1 MENKFIKDTREAI
14 ERLIDDWKID
24 HKPILSN
31 YYGLEEGYEYGY
43 IKNNNYIII
52 RKAEGSFYRMY
63 LLTTDV
69 EVARTVLSELSGED
83 YVINIP
89 SRKPID
95 DWNDLLIKSGFEY
108 YETYSRISNPKIA
121 TMKKRPTAIEEFAK
135 PSDLDDIIEL
145 LSENFSLYT
154 AHLPSREKMLH
165 LIEEQ
170 QIFVDRYENGK
181 VCGVNIF
188 EIKAPVGYGV
198 AWIDKGEYGLDLQ
211 LNMFNKFI
219 DHGVKRLVGWVRD
232 SNVKVVKMH
241 MRMGAVSDGLKDYTF
256 TKILKK

>member
-1 MENKFIKDTREAI
+1 MENKFIKENKEVI
-14 ERLIDDWKID
+14 EKLIDDWKFE

-31 YYGLEEGYEYGY
+31 YYGLEEGYPYEYLMS
-43 IKNNNYIII
+43 NFSVII
-52 RKAEGSFYRMY
+52 RKQEGDFYRVY
-63 LLTTDV
+63 LLTTDTEDIV
-69 EVARTVLSELSGED
+69 SVLIDLKECE

-95 DWNDLLIKSGFEY
+95 DWDELLKKCGFEY
-108 YETYSRISNPKIA
+108 YETYSRICNPKVA

-135 PSDLDDIIEL
+135 PTDLDDILEL

-154 AHLPSREKMLH
+154 AHLPSRERMMQ

-170 QIFVDRYENGK
+170 QIYVDRYEDGR

-188 EIKAPVGYGV
+188 NVKAPVGYGI
-198 AWIDKGEYGLDLQ
+198 AWIDKGQNGLDLQ
-211 LNMFNKFI
+211 LNMFNNFI

-241 MRMGAVSDGLKDYTF
+241 MRMGAIPDGLKDYTY
-256 TKILKK
+256 TKLIKK